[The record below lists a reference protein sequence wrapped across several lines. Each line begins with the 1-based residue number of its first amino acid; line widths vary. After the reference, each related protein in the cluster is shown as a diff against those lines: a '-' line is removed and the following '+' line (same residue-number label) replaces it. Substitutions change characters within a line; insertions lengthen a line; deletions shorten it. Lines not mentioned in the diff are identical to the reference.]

1 MKDSFWEKVEQNK
14 TEVDLPF
21 ELSSSSSEVIFKA
34 EYKVLFK
41 DHKEGEKIHQGPFC
55 G

>member
-1 MKDSFWEKVEQNK
+1 MKDSFWEKVEKNRTK
-14 TEVDLPF
+14 VDLSF
-21 ELSSSSSEVIFKA
+21 ELSYSSSKVIFKA

-41 DHKEGEKIHQGPFC
+41 DHKEGEKIHQGSFY